1 MDTMTFTQ
9 WLQFIFIPRVH
20 QILDENGVFPTS
32 SMVGTQ
38 ALREF
43 DGDERAS
50 KLVNLLIEF
59 DQLFSGHKGSISD
72 GMSRPT
78 QRAAK
83 YFSGFKFFL
92 LPSRIHA
99 HPSAS
104 TANRWAVQT
113 SSES

>member
-1 MDTMTFTQ
+1 VKRIIGKIELEMKRIGCWRTESPPEKAYQFHKAFAMDTMTFTQ

-50 KLVNLLIEF
+50 KLVHLLIEF
-59 DQLFSGHKGSISD
+59 DQLFNNA
-72 GMSRPT
+72 
-78 QRAAK
+78 Q
-83 YFSGFKFFL
+83 
-92 LPSRIHA
+92 
-99 HPSAS
+99 SA
-104 TANRWAVQT
+104 
-113 SSES
+113 